1 MKCIRICSQ
10 KVTFLIVFWLIGHMG
25 EFSFKSFF
33 GAVLFLLF
41 KSICTCQLSVFV
53 HLENEKQS
61 LFHFYSND

>member
-1 MKCIRICSQ
+1 
-10 KVTFLIVFWLIGHMG
+10 MG

-41 KSICTCQLSVFV
+41 KSICTSQLSVVV

-61 LFHFYSND
+61 LFHFYSNN